1 MSEPK
6 DLSAGNKFIWI
17 SRLPLTN
24 QEQAEKK
31 TFVTDKPSASHKV
44 LTNEGINDMTLFHLR
59 FRDGSVIG
67 TSHFDEPR
75 CSHYWNSVFRQITK
89 DLFLLAKDGHL

>member
-24 QEQAEKK
+24 QEQAEEE
-31 TFVTDKPSASHKV
+31 TFVTDKPSASYKV